1 MKMANNKNNK
11 NNKNQTQQ
19 KMKTGKR
26 IDNAWMMAAAA
37 FGFAVMTHS
46 ASAATT
52 ILISPGTGASDDIK
66 NGGFES
72 GSTGTYPNYTVVTDW
87 FNFSGGTG
95 VIAAGNDRE
104 RTGAYGGS
112 VALTQAGASRPAVG
126 TGHTIAAGE
135 TFNLTFYYGSAEDWD
150 VGTDTIGVFLY
161 STAGVIWTTT
171 VTPSQNALTGAFTQ
185 FTANN
190 IAAANIGQTLFLRFE
205 SNAGLDEYAAV
216 DDVTLT
222 VSPIPEPSA
231 ALLGGLGLLALL
243 RRRRS

>member
-1 MKMANNKNNK
+1 MIAVVAALMTGGAHA
-11 NNKNQTQQ
+11 QT
-19 KMKTGKR
+19 TTL
-26 IDNAWMMAAAA
+26 ID
-37 FGFAVMTHS
+37 
-46 ASAATT
+46 
-52 ILISPGTGASDDIK
+52 PGTGAGDDIK

-72 GSTGTYPNYTVVTDW
+72 IGGTGTYRPYTDISDW
-87 FNFSGGTG
+87 FNYGGN
-95 VIAAGNDRE
+95 AAVNVVGSDRE
-104 RTGAYGGS
+104 RTGTFGGS
-112 VALTQAGASRPAVG
+112 VAIPGNGVSSPAVN
-126 TGHTIAAGE
+126 TGHTVALGD
-135 TFNLTFYYGSAEDWD
+135 TFSLTFYYGYCENWD

-161 STAGVIWTTT
+161 STAGVIWSDT

-190 IAAANIGQTLFLRFE
+190 IAAANIGETLHLRFTP
-205 SNAGLDEYAAV
+205 NAVEGEFAAI

>member
-11 NNKNQTQQ
+11 NQKQQ
-19 KMKTGKR
+19 EMKTRKK

-46 ASAATT
+46 ASAAIT
-52 ILISPGTGASDDIK
+52 LISPGTGAGDDIK

-72 GSTGTYPNYTVVTDW
+72 IGGSDTYRPYSVISDW
-87 FNFSGGTG
+87 FNYNGN
-95 VIAAGNDRE
+95 AAVNVVGSDRE
-104 RTGAYGGS
+104 RTGTFGGS
-112 VALTQAGASRPAVG
+112 VAKPGLGAAADWSRPAVN
-126 TGHTIAAGE
+126 TSHTVALGE
-135 TFNLTFYYGSAEDWD
+135 TFNLTFYYGSAEAWD
-150 VGTDTIGVFLY
+150 VEDTIGVFLY

-171 VTPSQNALTGAFTQ
+171 VSPTQNALTGGFTQ

-190 IAAANIGQTLFLRFE
+190 IPAANIGETLFLRFE
-205 SNAGLDEYAAV
+205 PNAVLGEYAAI

-222 VSPIPEPSA
+222 VIPEPSA

>member
-1 MKMANNKNNK
+1 MAD
-11 NNKNQTQQ
+11 NKNQKQQ

-52 ILISPGTGASDDIK
+52 ILISPGTGATDDIK

-72 GSTGTYPNYTVVTDW
+72 GSTGNYPNYTVVTDW
-87 FNFSGGTG
+87 VNFGGGTG

-112 VALTQAGASRPAVG
+112 VAVTLGGASHPAVN
-126 TGHTIAAGE
+126 TSHTIAAGDLL
-135 TFNLTFYYGSAEDWD
+135 NLTFYHGRAEDWD
-150 VGTDTIGVFLY
+150 AADTIGVFLY

-171 VTPSQNALTGAFTQ
+171 VSPTKTSVVNNAANFDL

-190 IAAANIGQTLFLRFE
+190 IPVPLANIGQTLFLRFE
-205 SNAGLDEYAAV
+205 SNATLNEYAAV
-216 DDVTLT
+216 DDITLT

>member
-1 MKMANNKNNK
+1 
-11 NNKNQTQQ
+11 
-19 KMKTGKR
+19 
-26 IDNAWMMAAAA
+26 MMAAAA

-46 ASAATT
+46 ASGATT
-52 ILISPGTGASDDIK
+52 ILISPGTGATDDIK

-72 GSTGTYPNYTVVTDW
+72 GSTGNYPTYTVVTDW
-87 FNFSGGTG
+87 FNFSGGTNT
-95 VIAAGNDRE
+95 IAAGNDRE

-112 VALTQAGASRPAVG
+112 VAVTLTGASRPAVG

-161 STAGVIWTTT
+161 STAGVIWSDT
-171 VTPSQNALTGAFTQ
+171 VTPSQNALTGNFDL
-185 FTANN
+185 FTANH
-190 IAAANIGQTLFLRFE
+190 IPVPLANIGETLFLRFE
-205 SNAGLDEYAAV
+205 SNAGLNEYAAI

>member
-1 MKMANNKNNK
+1 LAHENGQQQK
-11 NNKNQTQQ
+11 QQ
-19 KMKTGKR
+19 KMKTRKR

-46 ASAATT
+46 ASGATT
-52 ILISPGTGASDDIK
+52 ILISPGTGATDDIK

-72 GSTGTYPNYTVVTDW
+72 IGGTGIYRPYSVISDW
-87 FNFSGGTG
+87 FNYN
-95 VIAAGNDRE
+95 GNATVNVVASDRE
-104 RTGAYGGS
+104 RTGTFGGS
-112 VALTQAGASRPAVG
+112 VAKPGFGAEADWSRPAVN
-126 TGHTIAAGE
+126 TSHTVALGD
-135 TFNLTFYYGSAEDWD
+135 TFSLTFYYGSAENWD

-171 VTPSQNALTGAFTQ
+171 VSPTQNALTGGFTE

-190 IAAANIGQTLFLRFE
+190 IPAANIGETLFLRFE
-205 SNAGLDEYAAV
+205 SNAGLYEYAAI

>member
-1 MKMANNKNNK
+1 
-11 NNKNQTQQ
+11 
-19 KMKTGKR
+19 MKTGKR

-52 ILISPGTGASDDIK
+52 ILISPGTGAGDDIK

-72 GSTGTYPNYTVVTDW
+72 IGGSGTYRPYTDISDW
-87 FNFSGGTG
+87 FNYGGN
-95 VIAAGNDRE
+95 AAVNVVGSDRE
-104 RTGAYGGS
+104 RTGTFGGS
-112 VALTQAGASRPAVG
+112 VAIPGNGVSSPAVN
-126 TGHTIAAGE
+126 TGHTVALGD
-135 TFNLTFYYGSAEDWD
+135 TFSLTFYYGYCENWD

-161 STAGVIWTTT
+161 STAGVIWSDT

-190 IAAANIGQTLFLRFE
+190 IAAANIGETLHLRFTP
-205 SNAGLDEYAAV
+205 NAVEGEFAAI

>member
-1 MKMANNKNNK
+1 
-11 NNKNQTQQ
+11 
-19 KMKTGKR
+19 MKTGKR

-52 ILISPGTGASDDIK
+52 ILISPGTGASNDIK

-72 GSTGTYPNYTVVTDW
+72 GSTGNLPNYTVVTDW
-87 FNFSGGTG
+87 FNSGGGTG
-95 VIAAGNDRE
+95 VVAAGNDRE

-112 VALTQAGASRPAVG
+112 VALTGVGASHPAVN
-126 TGHTIAAGE
+126 TSHTIAAGE
-135 TFNLTFYYGSAEDWD
+135 TFNLTFYYGSAEAWD

-161 STAGVIWTTT
+161 STSSVIWTTT
-171 VTPSQNALTGAFTQ
+171 VSPTQNALAGNFNL

-190 IAAANIGQTLFLRFE
+190 IAAANIGETLFLRFE
-205 SNAGLDEYAAV
+205 SNAVLNEYAAI

-222 VSPIPEPSA
+222 VIPEPSA